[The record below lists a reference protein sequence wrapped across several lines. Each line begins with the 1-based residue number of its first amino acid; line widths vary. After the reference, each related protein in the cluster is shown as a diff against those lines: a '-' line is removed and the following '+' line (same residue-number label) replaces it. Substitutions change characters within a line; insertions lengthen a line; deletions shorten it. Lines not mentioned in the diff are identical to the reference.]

1 MEKLGLNN
9 VAIISCVNSEFLE
22 EIKALAEKKRIKLIQ
37 SSEDAVKDYINNIN
51 SEGKTA
57 EMLRD
62 EKNRNLAFNTAK
74 DIYYHLSGGKDI
86 GKSER
91 IYFTKAQLVKGTNL
105 TWSKAEEVLNMLSVF
120 GLAKRD
126 KGRFQLV
133 FKDKDVR
140 DETLLDVSRS
150 VANLNLNIARY
161 IIAVDKSADLTESDK
176 KRMKG
181 ELEDIH
187 KDITV

>member
-1 MEKLGLNN
+1 
-9 VAIISCVNSEFLE
+9 
-22 EIKALAEKKRIKLIQ
+22 
-37 SSEDAVKDYINNIN
+37 
-51 SEGKTA
+51 
-57 EMLRD
+57 
-62 EKNRNLAFNTAK
+62 
-74 DIYYHLSGGKDI
+74 
-86 GKSER
+86 
-91 IYFTKAQLVKGTNL
+91 
-105 TWSKAEEVLNMLSVF
+105 MLSIF
-120 GLAKRD
+120 GLVKRD

-176 KRMKG
+176 KRMKD

>member
-1 MEKLGLNN
+1 MEKLGLND
-9 VAIISCVNSEFLE
+9 VAIISCFNSEFLE

-37 SSEDAVKDYINNIN
+37 SSEDAVKDYINSVN

-62 EKNRNLAFNTAK
+62 EKNRNLAFNAAK

-86 GKSER
+86 GKAER

-120 GLAKRD
+120 GLVKRD

-150 VANLNLNIARY
+150 VANLTLNMARY

-176 KRMKG
+176 KRMKD
-181 ELEDIH
+181 ELEDIY

>member
-1 MEKLGLNN
+1 MEKLGLND
-9 VAIISCVNSEFLE
+9 VAIISCFNSEFLE
-22 EIKALAEKKRIKLIQ
+22 EIKALAERKRIKLIQ
-37 SSEDAVKDYINNIN
+37 SSEDAVKDYINSVN
-51 SEGKTA
+51 SERKTA

-62 EKNRNLAFNTAK
+62 EKNRNLAFNAAK

-86 GKSER
+86 GKAER

-120 GLAKRD
+120 GLVKRD

-176 KRMKG
+176 KRVKD
-181 ELEDIH
+181 ELEDIY